1 MSTSEQ
7 TANQFVQLLRRFIRV
22 RPKLV
27 FPDEHVASL
36 RQQMQDLRN
45 EASSNP
51 EDRWFLFRIME
62 VLTRSETP
70 PTMGELGAEL
80 GIPLSSATR
89 MADGLVRAKFAQR
102 CADKH
107 DRRIVRLCLTDHGRQ
122 FIEMGMDHMKR
133 QMVQLLDHLSST
145 EQDQLLRLITKL
157 IDSAQAQQQ

>member
-22 RPKLV
+22 RPKV
-27 FPDEHVASL
+27 FFPDENISSL
-36 RQQMQDLRN
+36 RQQMRDLRN
-45 EASSNP
+45 EASRNP

-89 MADGLVRAKFAQR
+89 MADGLVRAKFAKR

-107 DRRIVRLCLTDHGRQ
+107 DRRIVRLCLTDHGQ
-122 FIEMGMDHMKR
+122 HFIQMGMDHIKQ
-133 QMVQLLDHLSST
+133 QMIQLLDHLSPT
-145 EQDQLLRLITKL
+145 EQDQLLRLVAKL
-157 IDSAQAQQQ
+157 IDSGQAQKQ